1 MVYVAASLMPET
13 APKFMG
19 STHVIKV
26 TVRHHC
32 RYGVFCYGGKNRRKR
47 VQPKARINQKIFIG
61 ASYKP
66 NIATEPICNECLS
79 YSKDAMAY

>member
-1 MVYVAASLMPET
+1 MEYVAASLMPET
-13 APKFMG
+13 MPKFMG

-47 VQPKARINQKIFIG
+47 VQTKARINQKIFIG
-61 ASYKP
+61 APYKP

-79 YSKDAMAY
+79 YSEDAMAY

>member
-1 MVYVAASLMPET
+1 MPKT
-13 APKFMG
+13 PLKFMG

-32 RYGVFCYGGKNRRKR
+32 RYGAFSYGGKNRCKR

-66 NIATEPICNECLS
+66 NIATEPIGNECLS
-79 YSKDAMAY
+79 YAKDAMAH

>member
-1 MVYVAASLMPET
+1 MAEAS
-13 APKFMG
+13 PKFMG
-19 STHVIKV
+19 STDVVKV
-26 TVRHHC
+26 TMRHHG
-32 RYGVFCYGGKNRRKR
+32 RYGVFCYGGKNWCKR

-79 YSKDAMAY
+79 YAKDAMAY